1 MISKRID
8 SAEDWWLEDNKRNPT
23 NPLNKLFYANEA
35 NAEVSGTGDD
45 VSKDFLSNGV
55 KIITAN
61 ANWNASGGTFVYMA
75 WAEMPFKYATAR

>member
-1 MISKRID
+1 M
-8 SAEDWWLEDNKRNPT
+8 
-23 NPLNKLFYANEA
+23 NKLLYVNTDAL
-35 NAEVSGTGDD
+35 EVSGTGDN

-61 ANWNASGGTFVYMA
+61 ANWNASGGTFMYMA